1 LDLERRR
8 QVRGSLQRNVQL
20 THSNVIVIAHCNRA
34 GFVRLSAGT
43 SSVSGRDDL
52 QHEETHG
59 HGRLM

>member
-34 GFVRLSAGT
+34 GFIRLSVAK
-43 SSVSGRDDL
+43 SSASGRDDL
-52 QHEETHG
+52 QDEETHR